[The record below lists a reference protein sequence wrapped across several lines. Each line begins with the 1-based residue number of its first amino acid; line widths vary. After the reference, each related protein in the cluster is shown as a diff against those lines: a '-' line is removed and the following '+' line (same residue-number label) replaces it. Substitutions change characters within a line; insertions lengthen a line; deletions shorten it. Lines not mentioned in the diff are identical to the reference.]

1 MGCEL
6 RSVVVVRGAGD
17 LATGVIARLTASGFL
32 VIALE
37 TEKPTAIR
45 RKVSLSECMYD
56 GSAEVEGVLA
66 VKVRNIQ
73 EALSRVSIGLVP
85 VIEDPDCQSLSA
97 DHPMALVDAILA
109 KRNLGTTMSMAPIV
123 IALGPG
129 FVAGIDAHAVVETN
143 RGHDLG
149 RVILSGPAETDT
161 GTPGMIAGYSYE
173 RVIRAPIAGE
183 VEILRD
189 IGSIVHQG
197 DPVLAVLDRLQDE
210 KTWNACQIVR
220 SPLSGMIRGMIR
232 GGSLVNQGTK
242 IADVD
247 PRGSQVEASRISDK
261 ARAIAGGVLEAL
273 LHFGGRPE

>member
-1 MGCEL
+1 MGCEC

-17 LATGVIARLTASGFL
+17 LATGVIVRLAASGFL
-32 VIALE
+32 VVALE
-37 TEKPTAIR
+37 TAKPTAIR
-45 RKVSLSECMYD
+45 RRVSLSECMYD
-56 GSAEVEGVLA
+56 GSAEVEGVRA
-66 VKVRNIQ
+66 VKVKDMQ
-73 EALSRVSIGLVP
+73 EALARVSLGLVP
-85 VIEDPDCQSLSA
+85 VIEDPGCQSLSA
-97 DHPMALVDAILA
+97 DRPMALVDAIIA
-109 KRNLGTTMSMAPIV
+109 KRNIGTNISMAPIV

-129 FVAGIDAHAVVETN
+129 FTAGFDAHAVVETN

-149 RVILSGPAETDT
+149 RVILSGPAEADT
-161 GTPGMIAGYSYE
+161 GTPGMITGYSYE

-197 DPVLAVLDRLQDE
+197 DPVLAVLDRSQTE

-232 GGSLVNQGTK
+232 GGSLVSQGTK

-247 PRGSQVEASRISDK
+247 PRGSHVEASRISDK

-273 LHFGGRPE
+273 LHFGGRPL